1 MRENIVTT
9 KSINNNENLN
19 QFKSHRTKV
28 NINTLLNKVRA
39 DKKKEKFESLFFISL
54 ISSVIIITGVI
65 VSL

>member
-1 MRENIVTT
+1 MTT

>member
-1 MRENIVTT
+1 MRENTAGS
-9 KSINNNENLN
+9 KSINNTGNIN